1 MRLRR
6 IVYKNCL
13 EDDLEDY
20 LEELFPLPNKYFLTV
35 IKDREVN

>member
-1 MRLRR
+1 MRFRR

-13 EDDLEDY
+13 EDDLEDD